1 MTNEIFTAKFVNPF
15 TGKEHEYSYWTDI
28 STTQKALFAQF
39 VVGAIVTDDFYNGLL
54 KDMIVKRTIIALF
67 TDVPIGSKEDEDFT
81 DDMIDVGTIEKSEIF
96 VEQSGIVETVMEHMK
111 PGVMAPIL
119 KSIDDNIEYKTGIQ
133 QHGFEKSVTE
143 LVEKLTE
150 KVSAMDVDSLNT
162 VLGKVASMQ
171 GDFTPENVLNA
182 YMGTDMFKQNVA
194 ERENIVK
201 DNEAKILELV
211 KEAKNAIKADK
222 K

>member
-1 MTNEIFTAKFVNPF
+1 MTNNIFTATFVNPF
-15 TGKEHEYSYWTDI
+15 TGKEQEYSYWTNI
-28 STTQKALFAQF
+28 STTQKALFVQF
-39 VVGAIVTDDFYNGLL
+39 VVGALVTDDFYNGIL
-54 KDMIVKRTIIALF
+54 KDMLIKRTVISLF
-67 TDVPIGSKEDEDFT
+67 TDVPMGNPEDKDFT
-81 DDMIDVGTIEKSEIF
+81 EDMVDISNIEKSEIF
-96 VEQSGIVETVMEHMK
+96 VEQSGVYETVMEHME

-119 KSIDDNIEYKTGIQ
+119 KSIDENIEYKTGIQ
-133 QHGFEKSVTE
+133 QHGLEKSVTE
-143 LVEKLTE
+143 LIEKLTE
-150 KVSAMDVDSLNT
+150 KVVAMDVDSLNT

-194 ERENIVK
+194 ERENIIK

-211 KEAKNAIKADK
+211 KEAEKAAKVDK

>member
-1 MTNEIFTAKFVNPF
+1 MTNNIFTATFVNPF
-15 TGKEHEYSYWTDI
+15 TGKEQEYSYWTNI
-28 STTQKALFAQF
+28 STTQKALFVQF
-39 VVGAIVTDDFYNGLL
+39 VVGALVTDDFYNGIL
-54 KDMIVKRTIIALF
+54 KDMLIKRTVISLF
-67 TDVPIGSKEDEDFT
+67 TDVPMGNPEDKDFT
-81 DDMIDVGTIEKSEIF
+81 EDMVDISNIEKSEIF
-96 VEQSGIVETVMEHMK
+96 VEQSGVYETVMEHME

-119 KSIDDNIEYKTGIQ
+119 KSIDENIEYKTGIQ
-133 QHGFEKSVTE
+133 QHGLEKSVTE
-143 LVEKLTE
+143 LIEKLTE
-150 KVSAMDVDSLNT
+150 KVTAMDVDSLNT

-194 ERENIVK
+194 ERENIIK

-211 KEAKNAIKADK
+211 KEAKNAIKTDK

>member
-1 MTNEIFTAKFVNPF
+1 MTNNIFTATFVNPF
-15 TGKEHEYSYWTDI
+15 TGKEQEYSYWTNI
-28 STTQKALFAQF
+28 STVRRTLFVRS
-39 VVGAIVTDDFYNGLL
+39 VVEAIVTDNFYDGLL
-54 KDMIVKRTIIALF
+54 KDMLIKRTVIALF
-67 TDVPIGSKEDEDFT
+67 TDVPLGSSEEEDFT
-81 DDMIDVGTIEKSEIF
+81 DGMIDVGTIEKSEIF
-96 VEQSGIVETVMEHMK
+96 VEQSGIYETVMEHME

-119 KSIDDNIEYKTGIQ
+119 KSIDENIEYKTGIQ
-133 QHGFEKSVTE
+133 QHGLEKSVTE
-143 LVEKLTE
+143 LIEKLTE
-150 KVSAMDVDSLNT
+150 KVAAMDVDSLNT

-194 ERENIVK
+194 EREKIAK

-211 KEAKNAIKADK
+211 KEANAAKADK